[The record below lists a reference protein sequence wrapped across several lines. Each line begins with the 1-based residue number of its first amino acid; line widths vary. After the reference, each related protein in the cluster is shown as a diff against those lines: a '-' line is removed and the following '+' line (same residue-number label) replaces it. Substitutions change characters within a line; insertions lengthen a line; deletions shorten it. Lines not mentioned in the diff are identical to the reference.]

1 MTDRQMERMK
11 KESLIYLEVNRDIKT
26 HVTQQQLTKLMSD
39 IKRLSQQKNL
49 VVMVVND
56 GEPPVTAITPDV
68 DGKVTVTVPA
78 TAGALRVTAPDV
90 SPETTIELI
99 FFPL

>member
-1 MTDRQMERMK
+1 MTDREMERMK

-26 HVTQQQLTKLMSD
+26 HVTQQQLTKLMND

-56 GEPPVTAITPDV
+56 
-68 DGKVTVTVPA
+68 
-78 TAGALRVTAPDV
+78 
-90 SPETTIELI
+90 
-99 FFPL
+99 